1 MSRSGV
7 DESCLMVLIKIQL
20 NALSLLNEMS
30 VKFMK
35 KTKKRNC
42 EDEKSSALK
51 MRSSD
56 RGSCHCWK
64 ETKKNKSASFVT
76 PVSFFQKF

>member
-35 KTKKRNC
+35 KTKKGTV
-42 EDEKSSALK
+42 K
-51 MRSSD
+51 M
-56 RGSCHCWK
+56 
-64 ETKKNKSASFVT
+64 KNHRR
-76 PVSFFQKF
+76 